1 MARSM
6 GRILF
11 FYIGKVKNTIE
22 EIGENIGFEGVQ
34 NGHLLSLI
42 PKGVI
47 IWCYGMYLL
56 SIM

>member
-1 MARSM
+1 M